1 MPGGVFMTEPAVI
14 HIVGIT
20 AVWIIFL
27 SSIRFALAGFHGLK
41 PVILCAWHLVRCGGR
56 DKPTCR
62 KQFMASVDRQYAE
75 LLIAITTPWSV
86 MLLFVG
92 MVLLGLGLSF
102 GSVGDVVQL
111 VARAPGR
118 WDGLDRVMDLAGA
131 VAMCTG
137 MAAVHAA
144 VTKRRSL
151 SLIISAGF
159 ALMGVGI
166 GVVSAAY
173 P

>member
-1 MPGGVFMTEPAVI
+1 MTEPTVI
-14 HIVGIT
+14 HVVGVT

-27 SSIRFALAGFHGLK
+27 SSIRFAAAGFHGLK
-41 PVILCAWHLVRCGGR
+41 PVALCLLHLARCDGD
-56 DKPTCR
+56 DKLSCR
-62 KQFMASVDRQYAE
+62 RRLMTSLDKQYTE

-86 MLLFVG
+86 MLLFLGV
-92 MVLLGLGLSF
+92 VLIGLGLSF
-102 GSVGDVVQL
+102 GSVGDVAQL
-111 VARAPGR
+111 VARSPGR
-118 WDGLDRVMDLAGA
+118 WNGFDRGMDLAGA
-131 VAMCTG
+131 IGLSTG
-137 MAAVHAA
+137 MAAIHAA
-144 VTKRRSL
+144 ITKRRSL